1 MTTPSDFPQ
10 ALLADVTERQKRI
23 SATREASR
31 TLADPTQLREA
42 QQQVQEGI
50 DEVTLVCKRV
60 KVSLRM
66 MFCRG
71 QDRWDGRRQLLIG
84 T

>member
-1 MTTPSDFPQ
+1 M
-10 ALLADVTERQKRI
+10 ADVTERQKRI

-60 KVSLRM
+60 KVSSHGTVC
-66 MFCRG
+66 CRCG
-71 QDRWDGRRQLLIG
+71 QRCSSGG
-84 T
+84 EG